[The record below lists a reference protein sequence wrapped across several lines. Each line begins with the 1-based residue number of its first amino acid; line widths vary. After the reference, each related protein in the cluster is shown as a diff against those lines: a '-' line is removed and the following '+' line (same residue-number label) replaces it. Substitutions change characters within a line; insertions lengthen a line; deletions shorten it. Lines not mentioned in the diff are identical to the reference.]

1 MLPNNNCIVLFERV
15 YRAGAL
21 LSKFPARDLRKKGFA
36 MSVRIITDSASD
48 MSPVEH
54 PALAVLPLSV
64 TFGTDVYMDGVDID
78 HQRFYEMLVERD
90 ELPKTG
96 QVNPY
101 AFSQAIAEA
110 REAGDEAVII
120 TVGAKLSG
128 TNQSARTALAEA
140 PGGDVYVVDSNNV
153 TLGERVLVE
162 YALRLVNEGRSAA
175 QIAAAVE
182 AVRDRVVV
190 IGLLETLEYLVRGGR
205 LSAAAGAV
213 GTLLNVKP
221 VVAVE
226 DGLIVQLGK
235 ARGSKNG
242 RNLLNQKVEK
252 AGGID
257 FSMPLA
263 LGYTGLSDA
272 VLKKY
277 IEDSAALWAGHT
289 EGELP
294 VHTIG
299 ATIGTHVGPGAVA
312 VAFFQPA
319 N

>member
-1 MLPNNNCIVLFERV
+1 MPCR
-15 YRAGAL
+15 GL

-48 MSPVEH
+48 MSPAEH
-54 PALAVLPLSV
+54 PALSVLPLSV

-162 YALRLVNEGRSAA
+162 YALRLVDEGQGAA

-221 VVAVE
+221 VVAAE

-299 ATIGTHVGPGAVA
+299 ATIGTHVGPVAVA

>member
-1 MLPNNNCIVLFERV
+1 
-15 YRAGAL
+15 
-21 LSKFPARDLRKKGFA
+21 
-36 MSVRIITDSASD
+36 MSIRIITDSASD
-48 MSPVEH
+48 MSPAEH
-54 PALAVLPLSV
+54 PALRVLPLSV

-101 AFSQAIAEA
+101 AFSQTIAEA

-140 PGGDVYVVDSNNV
+140 PGGDVFVVDSNNV

-162 YALRLVNEGRSAA
+162 YALRLVDEGRSAA

-221 VVAVE
+221 VVAAE

-252 AGGID
+252 AGGVD

-289 EGELP
+289 EGELSI
-294 VHTIG
+294 HTIG

-312 VAFFQPA
+312 VAFFRPA

>member
-1 MLPNNNCIVLFERV
+1 
-15 YRAGAL
+15 
-21 LSKFPARDLRKKGFA
+21 
-36 MSVRIITDSASD
+36 MSIRIITDSASD
-48 MSPVEH
+48 MSPAEH
-54 PALAVLPLSV
+54 PALRVLPLSV

-101 AFSQAIAEA
+101 AFSQVIAEA
-110 REAGDEAVII
+110 RDAGDEAVII

-162 YALRLVNEGRSAA
+162 YALRLVDEGRSAA

-221 VVAVE
+221 VVAAE

-252 AGGID
+252 AGGVD

-277 IEDSAALWAGHT
+277 IEDSAALWAGHA
-289 EGELP
+289 ENELP
-294 VHTIG
+294 IHTIG

-312 VAFFQPA
+312 VAFFRPA

>member
-1 MLPNNNCIVLFERV
+1 MPCR
-15 YRAGAL
+15 GL

-48 MSPVEH
+48 MSPAEH
-54 PALAVLPLSV
+54 PALSVLPLSV

-110 REAGDEAVII
+110 RDAGDEAVII
-120 TVGAKLSG
+120 AVGAKLSG

-162 YALRLVNEGRSAA
+162 YALRLVDEGQGAA

-221 VVAVE
+221 VVAAE

>member
-1 MLPNNNCIVLFERV
+1 MPCR
-15 YRAGAL
+15 GL

-48 MSPVEH
+48 MSPAEH

-162 YALRLVNEGRSAA
+162 YALRLVDEGQGAA

-221 VVAVE
+221 VVAAE

-242 RNLLNQKVEK
+242 RNLFNQKVEK

>member
-1 MLPNNNCIVLFERV
+1 MLPINNCIVPFERV
-15 YRAGAL
+15 YRAVAL
-21 LSKFPARDLRKKGFA
+21 LPKFPARDLRKKGFA

-48 MSPVEH
+48 MTPAEH
-54 PALAVLPLSV
+54 PALRVLPLSV

-140 PGGDVYVVDSNNV
+140 PGGDVFVVDSNNV

-162 YALRLVNEGRSAA
+162 YALRLVDEGRGAA
-175 QIAAAVE
+175 EIAAAVE

-221 VVAVE
+221 VVAAE

-252 AGGID
+252 AGGVD

-294 VHTIG
+294 IHTIG

-312 VAFFQPA
+312 VAFFRPA